1 MKPRRLHRL
10 TIFSMVAATTVSG
23 GLLIRHRLTQITRIQ
38 PTEFDPEC
46 FRGFHGFNEDNFR
59 KHAPESTP
67 HPTLSPSQGERKKVR
82 GGAALQSFTRVR
94 DDLEV
99 SPPICVNP
107 VIRGHV

>member
-10 TIFSMVAATTVSG
+10 TIFSMVAAATVSG

-46 FRGFHGFNEDNFR
+46 FRGFHGFNEDNLR

-82 GGAALQSFTRVR
+82 GGAALQSFTRSHGRLGGASPVR
-94 DDLEV
+94 VD
-99 SPPICVNP
+99 P
-107 VIRGHV
+107 VIRSY